1 MNTTKIKIDD
11 CKPVME
17 MLAEIERLNDDRKS
31 WFMGFAAGMTY
42 GIKRDTTADRAE

>member
-1 MNTTKIKIDD
+1 MKATKIKIDD

-42 GIKRDTTADRAE
+42 GIKQNATTERAE

>member
-11 CKPVME
+11 YKPVME

-31 WFMGFAAGMTY
+31 WFMGFAAGMAY
-42 GIKRDTTADRAE
+42 GIKRDTTTDWAE

>member
-1 MNTTKIKIDD
+1 MKATKIKIDD
-11 CKPVME
+11 YKPVME

-42 GIKRDTTADRAE
+42 GIKQNTTTERAE